1 MDKISGI
8 LPEKPRLKT
17 EAEVMTPVR
26 PGAPA
31 FGRAEGSAEI
41 RDRVNLSTV
50 KNIGTQEI
58 QNYRNPKEA
67 KNVKIVEELSR
78 SFFMNPASP
87 KTGSKSNSNNDSTLI
102 VSSSSAGRG
111 ANAGPLEA
119 YAKREPTPMRESQRS
134 KSEEMFEETS
144 ELPVMSSPTS
154 KVDSLDYYA

>member
-17 EAEVMTPVR
+17 ETEVMAPVR

-41 RDRVNLSTV
+41 RDRVSLSTM
-50 KNIGTQEI
+50 KNIGTKEV

-78 SFFMNPASP
+78 SFFMKAPTPASIDP
-87 KTGSKSNSNNDSTLI
+87 ASTSPSTTGPGGLKNMVPVAASANS
-102 VSSSSAGRG
+102 
-111 ANAGPLEA
+111 
-119 YAKREPTPMRESQRS
+119 EPTSIKEPQRS
-134 KSEEMFEETS
+134 KAEELFEESS
-144 ELPVMSSPTS
+144 ELPLVPSPQS

>member
-8 LPEKPRLKT
+8 LPEKPRLKSET
-17 EAEVMTPVR
+17 ELMAPVR

-50 KNIGTQEI
+50 KNIGTQEV

-78 SFFMNPASP
+78 SFFMKAPRPASL
-87 KTGSKSNSNNDSTLI
+87 DSA
-102 VSSSSAGRG
+102 SASSATAGVGLQQNKTPARAS
-111 ANAGPLEA
+111 ANS
-119 YAKREPTPMRESQRS
+119 EPISIKEPP
-134 KSEEMFEETS
+134 KGKAEELFEES
-144 ELPVMSSPTS
+144 AELPLVPSANS